1 MAVSQTQI
9 TDLPTLSYTTT
20 SKIPTLSYTLSLKKV
35 PLSGY
40 YREYPPPPRFVPR
53 GRKPCGKKREQA
65 AWLCEKG
72 DKLISYLPIQGN
84 QKTNTRPKKCEEEKK
99 LVKYN

>member
-40 YREYPPPPRFVPR
+40 YREYPPPPGLCLEVESRVVKKEN
-53 GRKPCGKKREQA
+53 KPLGYAKKA
-65 AWLCEKG
+65 
-72 DKLISYLPIQGN
+72 
-84 QKTNTRPKKCEEEKK
+84 TN
-99 LVKYN
+99 

>member
-40 YREYPPPPRFVPR
+40 YREYPPPGLCLEVESRVV
-53 GRKPCGKKREQA
+53 KKREQA

>member
-1 MAVSQTQI
+1 MALSQTQI
-9 TDLPTLSYTTT
+9 TDLPTLSYTSE
-20 SKIPTLSYTLSLKKV
+20 SKIPILSYTLSLKKI

-40 YREYPPPPRFVPR
+40 YGGTPPRFMPR
-53 GRKPCGKKREQA
+53 GRKPCGKKRGQKA

-84 QKTNTRPKKCEEEKK
+84 QKTNTRPKKSEEEKK

>member
-40 YREYPPPPRFVPR
+40 CREYPPPGLCLEVESRVVKKEN
-53 GRKPCGKKREQA
+53 KPLGYAKKA
-65 AWLCEKG
+65 
-72 DKLISYLPIQGN
+72 
-84 QKTNTRPKKCEEEKK
+84 TN
-99 LVKYN
+99 

>member
-20 SKIPTLSYTLSLKKV
+20 SKIPTLS
-35 PLSGY
+35 GY
-40 YREYPPPPRFVPR
+40 YREYPLPPRFVPR

>member
-20 SKIPTLSYTLSLKKV
+20 SKILTLSYTVSLKKV

-40 YREYPPPPRFVPR
+40 YREYPPGLCLEVESRVVKKEN
-53 GRKPCGKKREQA
+53 KPLGYAKKA
-65 AWLCEKG
+65 
-72 DKLISYLPIQGN
+72 
-84 QKTNTRPKKCEEEKK
+84 TN
-99 LVKYN
+99 

>member
-20 SKIPTLSYTLSLKKV
+20 SKILTLSYTLSLKKV

-40 YREYPPPPRFVPR
+40 YREYPPPPGLCLEVESRVVKKEN
-53 GRKPCGKKREQA
+53 KPLGYAKKA
-65 AWLCEKG
+65 
-72 DKLISYLPIQGN
+72 
-84 QKTNTRPKKCEEEKK
+84 TN
-99 LVKYN
+99 